1 MARKG
6 EREEEERR
14 IAYSLVDL
22 GAGFLPDLAALRLG
36 VCRALRDLAL
46 DLCCDVVRVTW
57 GWVVR
62 IGNRFLEEK
71 VFFWSS
77 LTLKLLLGCAWRTAR
92 RIKVVADAAR
102 CCEADGHGGF

>member
-1 MARKG
+1 VSTWVTYCQYKALVVPVWVDKG
-6 EREEEERR
+6 REGGYEKKKKKKKER

-36 VCRALRDLAL
+36 VGRALRDLAL

-62 IGNRFLEEK
+62 IGD
-71 VFFWSS
+71 SS
-77 LTLKLLLGCAWRTAR
+77 
-92 RIKVVADAAR
+92 
-102 CCEADGHGGF
+102 